1 LPPNFSKLKVFQNI
15 TTFQAEKPTVL
26 TIGTF
31 DGVHIGHKKIIDRL
45 TKTAQ
50 SEGLESVVL
59 TFFPHPRM
67 VLQQNS
73 DIKLLNTI
81 EEKQQL
87 LAQIGLDILIIHPFD
102 KTFSELSAEEFVK
115 DILID
120 KLHIKKIIIG
130 YDHRFGKNRS
140 AGIEDLIILGKKY
153 DFEVEQIPAQEI
165 DEVSV
170 SSTKIRKAL
179 EEGHVTLANSYLGY
193 NYFFNATVIQ
203 GKQLGRT
210 IGFPTANLKVSEDY
224 KLIPEIGV
232 YVVEGVV
239 EGQNLKGMM
248 NIGFKPTVDGKNLS
262 VEVHFFDF
270 NQDIYGKSIQVSVVE
285 KIREEQKFASVE
297 ELKMQLEKDKIF
309 ALNYFQP

>member
-1 LPPNFSKLKVFQNI
+1 LPSNFSKLKVFQNI
-15 TTFQAEKPTVL
+15 TTFQTEKPTVL

-50 SEGLESVVL
+50 SEVLESVVL

-120 KLHIKKIIIG
+120 KLKIKKIIIG